1 MEKNLSLK
9 DAIKLRRTYYSI
21 DNKITASD
29 SELQDIIEFAI
40 TNVPSAY
47 NSQSS
52 RIVLLLGD
60 EHKKLWSI
68 VMETLRKKVP
78 ADKFQSTEDKIN
90 NCFASGYGT
99 ILFYEDQN
107 VVKGLQ
113 STFPSYADKFPEYS
127 EHTTAMHQYAIW
139 MLLREQ
145 GIGASLQH
153 YSPIIDA
160 EVAETWNIDSSWK
173 LIAQMPFGNP
183 IADPLE
189 KSFSSLEER
198 IKIYK

>member
-1 MEKNLSLK
+1 MEKNLSLR
-9 DAIKLRRTYYSI
+9 DAIKLRRSHYSI
-21 DNKITASD
+21 DNKISISD
-29 SELQDIIEFAI
+29 NELQDIVEYAV
-40 TNVPSAY
+40 THVPSAY

-52 RIVLLLGD
+52 RIILLLG
-60 EHKKLWSI
+60 EQHKKLWNI
-68 VMETLRKKVP
+68 VMETLRKIVP
-78 ADKFQSTEDKIN
+78 ADKFKPTEDKIN

-99 ILFYEDQN
+99 VLFYEDLS

-139 MLLREQ
+139 MMLREQ

-153 YSPIIDA
+153 YSPIIDE
-160 EVAETWNIDSSWK
+160 EVTKTWNIDPNWK

-183 IADPLE
+183 ISNPLE
-189 KSFSSLEER
+189 KTFLPLTDR
-198 IKIYK
+198 IKVYR